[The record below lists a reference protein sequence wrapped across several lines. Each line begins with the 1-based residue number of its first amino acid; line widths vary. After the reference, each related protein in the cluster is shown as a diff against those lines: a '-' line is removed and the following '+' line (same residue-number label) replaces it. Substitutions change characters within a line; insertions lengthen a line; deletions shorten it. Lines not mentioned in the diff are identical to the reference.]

1 MVINHFSGNLGRVV
15 SEIVHEFCVRP
26 PQRMTVA
33 APSAATASYQPPS
46 TSSMPLGITSHHA
59 HTQPRRGAGG
69 AGDPPTYATGGRA
82 GDVTNTA
89 AAAAATAAAAA
100 AAAGSSKVAARKKT
114 WSMPPVSRTFVEV
127 QPLVA
132 SDIQTLIDEDETFH
146 TFCDTVSNVQN
157 LNTVLSMLRNK
168 NGTSAVKNLSYEEEI
183 TTLRTE
189 TESLH
194 AILKEKK
201 ISYDALIERR
211 RLVLNKSSP
220 IELIRKLKQKAEEIS
235 DASEELA
242 DEFVRDEY
250 EGNQKEWLKEFLVAR
265 SLYHR
270 RKAMI
275 LRYEETVRR

>member
-1 MVINHFSGNLGRVV
+1 MVLNHLSGNLGRVV

-59 HTQPRRGAGG
+59 HTQPRRGAS
-69 AGDPPTYATGGRA
+69 AGEPPTYATGGRA

-89 AAAAATAAAAA
+89 TAAAAA
-100 AAAGSSKVAARKKT
+100 AAASGSSKAAARKKT
-114 WSMPPVSRTFVEV
+114 WSMPPASRTFVEV

-132 SDIQTLIDEDETFH
+132 SDIQTLIDEDETFQ
-146 TFCDTVSNVQN
+146 TFCGTVSNVQN

-168 NGTSAVKNLSYEEEI
+168 NGKCAVKNLSYEEEL

-211 RLVLNKSSP
+211 RLILNKSSP